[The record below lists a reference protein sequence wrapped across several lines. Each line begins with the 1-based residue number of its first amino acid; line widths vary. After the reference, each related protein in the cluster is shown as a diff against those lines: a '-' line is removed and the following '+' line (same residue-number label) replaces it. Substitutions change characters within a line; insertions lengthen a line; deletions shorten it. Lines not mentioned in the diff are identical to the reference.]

1 MLSPGQNDV
10 TRLLVAWGQGDK
22 LAFDSL
28 FPLVYDE
35 LRRLARG
42 RLRKER
48 ADHTLS
54 ATGLVHE
61 AYFRLVDQRQVQ
73 WQNRSQFFAL
83 AAEVMRR
90 LLVDYARRRKQ
101 AKRGAGVNPVP
112 VDELEIA
119 APGTDADVAAEVL
132 GLDRALTDLAAFDE
146 RKAKLVELRYFGGL
160 DIEETATVLGVSP
173 GTVMRDWTLAKA
185 WLKRALGGR

>member
-1 MLSPGQNDV
+1 MATTGQHDV
-10 TRLLVAWGQGDK
+10 TGLLVAWGNGDTQ
-22 LAFDSL
+22 AFESL
-28 FPLVYDE
+28 FPMVYDE

-48 ADHTLS
+48 PDHTLS

-61 AYFRLVDQRQVQ
+61 AYLRLVDQRRVQ

-101 AKRGAGVNPVP
+101 AKRGDGVIPVP
-112 VDELEIA
+112 LENVEISTGLGADLA
-119 APGTDADVAAEVL
+119 ADIL
-132 GLDRALTDLAAFDE
+132 GLDMALTELAALDA
-146 RKAKLVELRYFGGL
+146 RKAKLVELRFFGGL
-160 DIEETATVLGVSP
+160 DIEETAAVLGVSP

-185 WLKRALGGR
+185 WLKRALGGGR